1 MRRRGYFDRG
11 VNLSPTEIF
20 ETFTAAQGWNES
32 SQVLVMLN
40 YLEKLAL
47 DGDATAN
54 QFHDFLTKFVKN
66 ENESADWS

>member
-1 MRRRGYFDRG
+1 MS
-11 VNLSPTEIF
+11 LTEILENF
-20 ETFTAAQGWNES
+20 SADQGWNES

-54 QFHDFLTKFVKN
+54 EFSDFLTNFVKN

>member
-1 MRRRGYFDRG
+1 M
-11 VNLSPTEIF
+11 SPTEIF
-20 ETFTAAQGWNES
+20 ENFVDKQGWNES

-54 QFHDFLTKFVKN
+54 KFHDFLTNFVKF